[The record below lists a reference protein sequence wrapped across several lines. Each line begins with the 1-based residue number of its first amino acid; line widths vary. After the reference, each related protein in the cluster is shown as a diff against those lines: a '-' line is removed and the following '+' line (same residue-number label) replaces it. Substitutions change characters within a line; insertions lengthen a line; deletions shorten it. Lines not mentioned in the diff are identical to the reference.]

1 MARITSAQIKK
12 IYATSKELQLDN
24 DLLHTFIFN
33 MIGCEHISALTVYEA
48 NQIIDELEYKKTGV
62 RKQQYRS
69 NMATDDQIY
78 KIHALERELGWN
90 DNPRRLRGFMRKY
103 CKTDNER
110 WLTFDKASNL
120 IEALKKVIDR
130 EKNKVSVQN

>member
-1 MARITSAQIKK
+1 MKITSAQIKK
-12 IYATSKELQLDN
+12 IYATAKELNLDN
-24 DLLHTFIFN
+24 ELLHTFIFN
-33 MIGCEHISALTVYEA
+33 MIGCEHISALTIYEA

-78 KIHALERELGWN
+78 KIHALERELEWN

-103 CKTDNER
+103 CKTDNEK
-110 WLTFDKASNL
+110 WLTFDKASKL
-120 IEALKKVIDR
+120 IEALKKVVDR
-130 EKNKVSVQN
+130 EKKKLA

>member
-1 MARITSAQIKK
+1 MKITSAQIKK
-12 IYATSKELQLDN
+12 IYATAKELNLDN
-24 DLLHTFIFN
+24 ELLHTFIFN
-33 MIGCEHISALTVYEA
+33 LIGCEHISALTVYEA
-48 NQIIDELEYKKTGV
+48 NQIIDEIEYKKTGV

-90 DNPRRLRGFMRKY
+90 DNPRRLKGFMRKY

-130 EKNKVSVQN
+130 EKNKVSAQN